1 MLEEGEAVRSLAQE
15 LLDELGRALAL
26 PRTGSAR
33 KLAQLLFGR
42 AAGRFARL
50 GVELDR
56 VVGSQGVAA
65 GARWA
70 LPHFASAYRA
80 RGEMNIP
87 TEGPLVIASNHP
99 GSFDSLVISAHVCR
113 PDYKVI
119 IGDIPFFEKLP
130 HVSEHAI
137 YAPAKQDVQGRMRVI
152 RRAIRHLASGGAL
165 LIFARGGI
173 EPDPAFMPSPGA
185 EFNLWSRSLQ
195 IFLERVPE
203 TRVLVT
209 IVSGVISRAAMSH
222 PITWLRSRRPDRQ
235 RLAFMLQMAQQVLMG
250 REKYGLIPH
259 VSFGPLLGSSDA
271 GGADQALDCITE
283 SARSLLQSHL
293 GWQQETRHAAF
304 P

>member
-1 MLEEGEAVRSLAQE
+1 VPEEGDAVRSLTQA
-15 LLDELGRALAL
+15 LLDELTKALAL
-26 PRTGSAR
+26 PRTERAR
-33 KLAQLLFGR
+33 RMVRLLFGN

-50 GVELDR
+50 GVELDH
-56 VVGSQGVAA
+56 VVACQGVAA

-70 LPHFASAYRA
+70 LPHFVKDYRA

-87 TEGPLVIASNHP
+87 PDGPLVIASNHP
-99 GSFDSLVISAHVCR
+99 GSCDSLVITAHVTR

-119 IGDIPFFEKLP
+119 IGDIPFFERLP

-137 YAPAKQDVQGRMRVI
+137 YAPAKQDVHGRMQVI
-152 RRAIRHLASGGAL
+152 RQAIRHLVSGGAL

-173 EPDPAFMPSPGA
+173 EPDPAFMPSPEA

-195 IFLERVPE
+195 IFLERVPQ

-222 PITWLRSRRPDRQ
+222 PLTWLRSRRPDRQ
-235 RLAFMLQMAQQVLMG
+235 RLAFMLQMAQQVLTG
-250 REKYGLIPH
+250 REKYGLVPH
-259 VSFGPLLGSSDA
+259 VSFGPLLGLSDT
-271 GGADQALDCITE
+271 GRADQTLDCITE

-293 GWQQETRHAAF
+293 RWQQETCHAALQ
-304 P
+304 